1 MKEEDVIQYFL
12 KCTFCNQLKTVK
24 EAALEEWQICN
35 GCQLIFCKECKSSCK
50 QDEMCPG
57 AAYTEAH
64 FPLFNMLPI
73 EQIIEVTKNFE
84 RKPGEGRFLSKIFFE
99 DEKKKGNLLMSSK
112 KRDKK
117 DDFSIIRYREEQWR
131 KFGTVLVKR
140 KGGQF
145 ISWGQVD

>member
-1 MKEEDVIQYFL
+1 
-12 KCTFCNQLKTVK
+12 
-24 EAALEEWQICN
+24 
-35 GCQLIFCKECKSSCK
+35 
-50 QDEMCPG
+50 MCPG

-84 RKPGEGRFLSKIFFE
+84 RKSGEGRFLNKIFFE
-99 DEKKKGNLLMSSK
+99 DEKKKGNLLTSSK

-117 DDFSIIRYREEQWR
+117 DDFSIVRYREEQWR

-145 ISWGQVD
+145 ISWGQID

>member
-1 MKEEDVIQYFL
+1 
-12 KCTFCNQLKTVK
+12 
-24 EAALEEWQICN
+24 
-35 GCQLIFCKECKSSCK
+35 
-50 QDEMCPG
+50 MCPG

-99 DEKKKGNLLMSSK
+99 DEKKKGNLLTSSK